1 MGKAAAGTILMRFKT
16 NSDHV
21 VSAVNVSDDMKLL
34 VVTRL
39 GVGKRLEPELV
50 GERKNR
56 GGKGMMYYKPS
67 DKTGEVVSVLPVD
80 DSDTVFIGTQ
90 SNQVIRIRA
99 IDIRETGRT
108 GRGVQLIKLTDS
120 DTIVSV
126 AAAPE
131 QSEDT
136 SEGE

>member
-1 MGKAAAGTILMRFKT
+1 
-16 NSDHV
+16 
-21 VSAVNVSDDMKLL
+21 
-34 VVTRL
+34 
-39 GVGKRLEPELV
+39 
-50 GERKNR
+50 
-56 GGKGMMYYKPS
+56 MYYKPS

-126 AAAPE
+126 AAATE